1 MTVLLAEA
9 TVAVSCHFGCRKP
22 QCLNALSHSALFY
35 SLDVGIRRQRLR
47 QKGIRM
53 YSDIDSPRTSENWRV
68 FPYLETSV
76 SRYKR
81 FGVG

>member
-35 SLDVGIRRQRLR
+35 SLDVGIRRYLS
-47 QKGIRM
+47 
-53 YSDIDSPRTSENWRV
+53 YRTSPL
-68 FPYLETSV
+68 FGLAMKLYYSV
-76 SRYKR
+76 SHIVARNANGPGQIFY
-81 FGVG
+81 FQP

>member
-35 SLDVGIRRQRLR
+35 SLDVGIRHLLIDYDTVVIFLDLHGNQEPHGLNRQ
-47 QKGIRM
+47 G
-53 YSDIDSPRTSENWRV
+53 E
-68 FPYLETSV
+68 
-76 SRYKR
+76 
-81 FGVG
+81 